1 MKFFDSFR
9 DTNYRMRILKLFP
22 DEFAKGYVL
31 YKQNKLNPDFS
42 GDNSGSWYL
51 LEPEN
56 CVKFNFNNSDVPMF
70 VNAIPSLLDLDA
82 AQDLDRRKQM
92 QQLLKILI
100 QKLPRDKNGDLI
112 FDVDEAKD
120 LHNNAVAMLSRA
132 IGVDVLTTFAEVD
145 SINLSDKTT
154 STTTDDLAKVEREVF
169 NSLGISQNLFN
180 TDGNLSLK
188 QSILNDE
195 SSVRNLLF

>member
-92 QQLLKILI
+92 
-100 QKLPRDKNGDLI
+100 
-112 FDVDEAKD
+112 
-120 LHNNAVAMLSRA
+120 
-132 IGVDVLTTFAEVD
+132 
-145 SINLSDKTT
+145 
-154 STTTDDLAKVEREVF
+154 
-169 NSLGISQNLFN
+169 
-180 TDGNLSLK
+180 
-188 QSILNDE
+188 
-195 SSVRNLLF
+195 